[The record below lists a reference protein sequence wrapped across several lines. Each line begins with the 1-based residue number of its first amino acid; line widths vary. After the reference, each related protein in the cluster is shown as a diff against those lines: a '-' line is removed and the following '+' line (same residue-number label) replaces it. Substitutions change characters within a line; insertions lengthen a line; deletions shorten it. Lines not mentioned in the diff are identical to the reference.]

1 LVPRTSHR
9 AGNGRSGPRLTT
21 GLNGCTEK
29 GAEGEI
35 KAGASPG
42 GRNGPEIGG
51 KLTPTGSKAPIEEE
65 NWEAQITTC
74 RRQQHDS
81 AFTQMPNANGL
92 HDGESSLSCTH
103 LLLVLL
109 KFYRNSTIQDYRKRS
124 YASIIFY
131 G

>member
-1 LVPRTSHR
+1 
-9 AGNGRSGPRLTT
+9 LTT

-42 GRNGPEIGG
+42 GRG
-51 KLTPTGSKAPIEEE
+51 KERTRNRGQTDPDREQSTHRRRKNKGATG

-92 HDGESSLSCTH
+92 HDRESSLSCTP

-124 YASIIFY
+124 YASIIFH